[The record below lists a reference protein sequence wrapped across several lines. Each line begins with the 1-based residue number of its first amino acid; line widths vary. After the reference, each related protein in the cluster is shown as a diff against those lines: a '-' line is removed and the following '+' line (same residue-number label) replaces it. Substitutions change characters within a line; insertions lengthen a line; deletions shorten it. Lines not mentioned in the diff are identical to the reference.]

1 VRSPSRV
8 SIASIFSTGGSYE
21 FAIEPFAALRER
33 EYSQGE
39 VDSALTTGGLAMSK
53 ETTCPPCG
61 EVMRADNDDELVS
74 KAQSHAKEKHGV
86 DVDRDHILAG
96 ARDV

>member
-1 VRSPSRV
+1 
-8 SIASIFSTGGSYE
+8 
-21 FAIEPFAALRER
+21 
-33 EYSQGE
+33 
-39 VDSALTTGGLAMSK
+39 
-53 ETTCPPCG
+53 
-61 EVMRADNDDELVS
+61 MRADNDDELVS